1 MTKFVAISL
10 WGRCLT
16 SYQADTDWEFPL
28 FLAELGLNVVPL
40 GDTRATHYVAM
51 DHSER
56 ALESVTSQIPASRRL
71 LFVFEPQAVNPRQYK
86 MKTRS
91 KYGSSIIGSERHRR
105 MPSDRLIRLGTLP
118 KIEKY
123 TVTLSNQREIE
134 TGSIGIL
141 NENKFSFTPKN
152 LYKFRWR
159 SVVDLSKSG
168 LIVDLGGKNWD
179 RGWWWHLNQQLLTLA
194 VTVQSACR
202 IDLFQFHGPLPTN
215 SKIRLHGRVESE
227 LEFLSKFDFCLVIE
241 NDPDYVSEK
250 LFNAVMSGAVPLYV
264 GPPLGEFEIPLEIAV
279 EMGKTNA
286 SFAEVI
292 QSLSEADKDAIRIAG
307 RNWLGDSQQYD
318 KWSHAEALRTMA
330 DEIKRFLNLN

>member
-16 SYQADTDWEFPL
+16 SYPADTDWEFPN

-56 ALESVTSQIPASRRL
+56 ALERVTRQIPLSRRL

-86 MKTRS
+86 LKTRS

-123 TVTLSNQREIE
+123 SVALSKQRERE
-134 TGSIGIL
+134 AGSIGIL

-159 SVVDLSKSG
+159 TIADLSKSG
-168 LIVDLGGKNWD
+168 LIVDLGGKNWEQ
-179 RGWWWHLNQQLLTLA
+179 GWGWHLKQQLLTLA
-194 VTVQSACR
+194 VTVQNACA
-202 IDLFQFHGPLPTN
+202 IDLFQFHGPLPRST
-215 SKIRLHGRVESE
+215 KIRLHGRVESE

-250 LFNAVMSGAVPLYV
+250 LFNAVMAGGVPLYV
-264 GPPLGEFEIPLEIAV
+264 GPPLAEFDIPQEVVV
-279 EMGKTNA
+279 EMGNANA

-292 QSLSEADKDAIRIAG
+292 QSLSESKKDALRNAG
-307 RNWLGDSQQYD
+307 RKWLGDSQQYE

-330 DEIKRFLNLN
+330 AEIQRFLSLN